1 MTEGTVAAPA
11 HTTCAIVGGG
21 PAGIV
26 LGLLLARAGIAVTVL
41 EKHADFLRDFRGDTV
56 HPATLGLLDDL
67 GLFARFDALPHSKIR
82 RAYFPG
88 REGTDVF
95 ADFRRL
101 PVRHPYIAMV
111 PQWDLLDL
119 LAEAAATEP
128 TFTLLREH
136 EVTTVTRRDGRVT
149 GVAYRSPSGDGLLTA
164 DLVVGCDGRWS
175 TVRRSVGLPVREI
188 PVPFDVWWYRL
199 TSDRH
204 LDESLLPRVR
214 DGKVAI
220 GIPRR
225 GYVQVAALGR
235 KGTDAEVRARGIDAF
250 RADAATLF
258 PELADAAGRIASMDE
273 VKHLDVRLERLSRW
287 HANNVLCI
295 GDAAHAMSP
304 VGGVGINSDPAGA
317 GCSAGSGVA
326 ASRRSSSSRPSS
338 GSSTHASSC
347 RACSVRRSTRPP
359 GSCASCTPSPR
370 SRSSRRS
377 RSGWESG
384 PSGHPT
390 GLDDPAAPHASD
402 AGLGELRAQLER
414 LGPRECGDPPC
425 RQRVDGELGDVHV
438 PPRRRDALPDARM
451 GTAAA
456 HVRGDAVVL
465 GHHLDDP
472 PPPVGERMEEI
483 GQIGEPRLH
492 PGGAVGPPHLGVH
505 EPADRL
511 QVVAIGRIDVV
522 GEPLVHLP
530 GLHRSIIVGGPG
542 PSGIRPQTPHRSR
555 ARIAQESRVVH
566 SPLNQ
571 SASTARPS
579 CRKPSAVSSRA
590 TAAFL

>member
-1 MTEGTVAAPA
+1 MTEGTAAAPA

-188 PVPFDVWWYRL
+188 PVGFDVWWYRL

-258 PELADAAGRIASMDE
+258 PELADAADRIESMDE
-273 VKHLDVRLERLSRW
+273 VKHLDVRLERLDRW

-304 VGGVGINSDPAGA
+304 VGGVGINLAIQDAVATARLLAGPLARGELQRPGGSRLLGRVRRRRLPAVVVIQTLQRILHARFIMPGLRGAPLDPPAWLLRLVHVFPA
-317 GCSAGSGVA
+317 LTVIPAFAIGVGVRPERA
-326 ASRRSSSSRPSS
+326 PDWARRPS
-338 GSSTHASSC
+338 GSA
-347 RACSVRRSTRPP
+347 RVRRGTR
-359 GSCASCTPSPR
+359 
-370 SRSSRRS
+370 
-377 RSGWESG
+377 
-384 PSGHPT
+384 
-390 GLDDPAAPHASD
+390 
-402 AGLGELRAQLER
+402 
-414 LGPRECGDPPC
+414 
-425 RQRVDGELGDVHV
+425 
-438 PPRRRDALPDARM
+438 
-451 GTAAA
+451 
-456 HVRGDAVVL
+456 
-465 GHHLDDP
+465 
-472 PPPVGERMEEI
+472 
-483 GQIGEPRLH
+483 
-492 PGGAVGPPHLGVH
+492 
-505 EPADRL
+505 
-511 QVVAIGRIDVV
+511 
-522 GEPLVHLP
+522 
-530 GLHRSIIVGGPG
+530 
-542 PSGIRPQTPHRSR
+542 
-555 ARIAQESRVVH
+555 
-566 SPLNQ
+566 
-571 SASTARPS
+571 
-579 CRKPSAVSSRA
+579 
-590 TAAFL
+590 